1 MAADR
6 LLLSGPFPAVFS
18 GIGQQRMK
26 TFFPS
31 LLDEGSLDL
40 LATFVSRREI
50 RD

>member
-18 GIGQQRMK
+18 GIGPQQMK

-31 LLDEGSLDL
+31 RRADGSLDL
-40 LATFVSRREI
+40 LAAFVSRREM
-50 RD
+50 